1 MAYLEMS
8 SRDIPRCL
16 KDYDAEMFKLYELS
30 HYAGVDI
37 DPSLFRCLVELLKA
51 DVHPE
56 AIVKC
61 LQETREKSPY
71 GVSSNQNKIMMAQR
85 ERAGH
90 KKRAQS
96 RESPGNPQKKANSK

>member
-1 MAYLEMS
+1 MS

-16 KDYDAEMFKLYELS
+16 KDYDTELFKLYELS

-56 AIVKC
+56 AIVKF

-96 RESPGNPQKKANSK
+96 RESLGNPQKKVNSKFD

>member
-1 MAYLEMS
+1 MS

-16 KDYDAEMFKLYELS
+16 KDYDEETFKLYELS

-37 DPSLFRCLVELLKA
+37 DPSLFRCIVELLKA

-61 LQETREKSPY
+61 LQETTEKSPY
-71 GVSSNQNKIMMAQR
+71 GVASNQAKIQLAKI
-85 ERAGH
+85 ERAGT
-90 KKRAQS
+90 KKRTQS
-96 RESPGNPQKKANSK
+96 REAPGNPQKRLSSK